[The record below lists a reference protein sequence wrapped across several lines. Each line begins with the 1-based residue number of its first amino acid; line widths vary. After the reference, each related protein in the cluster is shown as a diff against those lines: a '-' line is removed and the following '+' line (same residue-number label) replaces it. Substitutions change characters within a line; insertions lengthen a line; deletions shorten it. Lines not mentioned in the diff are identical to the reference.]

1 MLNKDIPIAKIHSYN
16 VSVAVDVGINA
27 AVLFYNICYWVDGNR
42 ANGRNFVDGEHWTYN
57 TVSAFKTLFPEMS
70 YEQIRNALKKLED
83 NGYIKSA
90 FLSKDP
96 LDRTKWY
103 TLVDAEKWIG
113 PCPKCIC
120 ENSQMENGNSTDD
133 NNILNNIDIINTDNK
148 QRTDNKLSAD
158 NSHQKAF
165 SKEKVSY
172 KVFSSQSEEK
182 IGEQRIS
189 YNYSLDEFRVFIE
202 GKIYVLAREID
213 PDIPD
218 RDIKAISDIMVYFYD
233 RYFKI
238 MGRRHPILK
247 DDVYKRILLS
257 MMHPPRPVDEGDKY
271 NIYVYEDM
279 IDHFF
284 ETDYGKCSGNRTDYK
299 LPYFFAKK
307 VFENL
312 CWKGFY
318 IGFDDPDQRE

>member
-1 MLNKDIPIAKIHSYN
+1 MAKLLRDFVRVENDFTIIPNEILRNKEMKSSVKNILLTMLSLPPEWDFSISGIATVVTESKDTVQKALIELEKI
-16 VSVAVDVGINA
+16 
-27 AVLFYNICYWVDGNR
+27 
-42 ANGRNFVDGEHWTYN
+42 
-57 TVSAFKTLFPEMS
+57 
-70 YEQIRNALKKLED
+70 
-83 NGYIKSA
+83 GYITRKRERKDSGTFGA
-90 FLSKDP
+90 MIYTIHQFPVSKEKNTYKKNFDNQDVKEP
-96 LDRTKWY
+96 VQENTNIGKKPTLDFQ
-103 TLVDAEKWIG
+103 
-113 PCPKCIC
+113 
-120 ENSQMENGNSTDD
+120 SQ
-133 NNILNNIDIINTDNK
+133 L
-148 QRTDNKLSAD
+148 RTDNKLNIDSKLRKDDELNTD
-158 NSHQKAF
+158 NKAF

-182 IGEQRIS
+182 IGEQHLP
-189 YNYSLDEFRVFIE
+189 YNYNLDEFRVFIE

-218 RDIKAISDIMVYFYD
+218 RDIKAISDIIVYFYD
-233 RYFKI
+233 RYFKV

-247 DDVYKRILLS
+247 DDVYERILLS

-271 NIYVYEDM
+271 NIYAYEDM